1 MAERMGFAASLDRV
15 ASLTPT
21 LRRFVLRAQTAPFPP
36 VSPGSYAALEF
47 GNEGRTYKNAYS
59 IVDRSEDG
67 RELTVIVRRAPQ
79 SRGGSVFLHEHGQ
92 PGLPVWVGSVANLFP
107 IVKTARRHL
116 LLSAG
121 IGITPFLSYL
131 KKLRSIGADYTLHHF
146 CRPEE
151 RAAFEALLDGQD
163 RARVFVHD
171 QLPDEAG
178 LATRL
183 RDESIATHVYFC
195 GPEGFMKW
203 VEDTTHRLGFAVGKV
218 HSEHFFVPEGGR
230 PFEVIL
236 ARSGRR
242 VAVGSEETL
251 LEALEQAGVDA
262 PCMCRGGA
270 CGACAV
276 TVLDG
281 QPDHRDHVLTEAER
295 ASGNIILTCVSRA
308 KTDMLTLDL

>member
-1 MAERMGFAASLDRV
+1 MAERMGFPAFIERV
-15 ASLTPT
+15 EGLTST
-21 LRRFVLRAQTAPFPP
+21 LRRFVLRTEKQTFPP

-47 GNEGRTYKNAYS
+47 GDGEKVYKNAYS
-59 IVDRSEDG
+59 IVERSKDG
-67 RELTVIVRRAPQ
+67 RELTVIVRLAPQ
-79 SRGGSVFLHEHGQ
+79 SRGGSRFLHEKGR
-92 PGLPVWVGSVANLFP
+92 PELPVWVGSVANLFP

-131 KKLRSIGADYTLHHF
+131 RKLRSIGADYTLHHF
-146 CRPEE
+146 CRAEE
-151 RAAFEALLDGQD
+151 RPAFEALLADQD
-163 RARVFVHD
+163 QARVSVHTA
-171 QLPDEAG
+171 LPFEAG
-178 LATRL
+178 LADWL
-183 RDESIATHVYFC
+183 QDEAIATHVYFC

-203 VEDTTHRLGFAVGKV
+203 VEETTHRCGFAPEKV

-236 ARSGRR
+236 ARSGRKI
-242 VAVGSEETL
+242 AVKADETL
-251 LEALEQAGVDA
+251 LEALEQADVDA

-295 ASGNIILTCVSRA
+295 ASGNVILTCVSRA
-308 KTDMLTLDL
+308 KTDTLTLDL